1 MGKVC
6 VPNLYLECVILL
18 SMANPKSFPS
28 DPELIQACLRGD
40 QAAWKELVT
49 RYGRLVYSIPR
60 RYGLSAVDAEDVF
73 QNVFAI
79 ALKRLESLRNQQS
92 LAAWLITVTRHE
104 TERVGAR
111 RITTE
116 ELDEWLED
124 EQATPQ
130 TQVQQWE
137 RQHIVHLALER
148 LEKTCR
154 ELLMALFLEPDPA
167 SYEQIARQLGIPLGS
182 IGPTRA
188 RCFKKLETILVA
200 LGFDPD

>member
-1 MGKVC
+1 M
-6 VPNLYLECVILL
+6 PNLYLECVILL

-60 RYGLSAVDAEDVF
+60 RSGLSAVDAEDVF

>member
-1 MGKVC
+1 
-6 VPNLYLECVILL
+6 
-18 SMANPKSFPS
+18 MANPKSFPS

-60 RYGLSAVDAEDVF
+60 RSGLSAVDAEDVF

>member
-1 MGKVC
+1 M
-6 VPNLYLECVILL
+6 PNLYLECVILL